1 MCLMKDTKGNLFL
14 DSKTIKEYRQRGVVS
29 RKIILCYILAFLRWT
44 SIGLP
49 PGQKCSRWVR
59 RHNGISLSP
68 ARLLKKYT
76 GDAASIPFK
85 KKRIAGLLIESCGQ
99 LGKISQPIHVQ
110 WIRRPDYNEKTLRYR
125 KSIGLPPGQK
135 CSRWVRRHNGISLS
149 PARLLRKV
157 YQPLGVASIPFKK
170 KFFSFT
176 RGQMTQEI
184 NNTKLVDN
192 DKVYCINRLPPEG
205 LLDHW

>member
-68 ARLLKKYT
+68 ARLL
-76 GDAASIPFK
+76 
-85 KKRIAGLLIESCGQ
+85 
-99 LGKISQPIHVQ
+99 
-110 WIRRPDYNEKTLRYR
+110 
-125 KSIGLPPGQK
+125 
-135 CSRWVRRHNGISLS
+135 
-149 PARLLRKV
+149 RKV

-170 KFFSFT
+170 FFFSFT

-184 NNTKLVDN
+184 NNTKLVYN

-205 LLDHW
+205 LLGYWHKSTADQCGAASIPCWNKKRIAGLLIESCGQLGKSQPIHVQWIRRPEYNNRE

>member
-76 GDAASIPFK
+76 GDAASIPLK
-85 KKRIAGLLIESCGQ
+85 KKNVRWVCDVSPVASWEG
-99 LGKISQPIHVQ
+99 SQPIHIRGV
-110 WIRRPDYNEKTLRYR
+110 RRPGDSDKLSSR
-125 KSIGLPPGQK
+125 KSTSCHQK
-135 CSRWVRRHNGISLS
+135 GCETIDKSIQATRCRR
-149 PARLLRKV
+149 
-157 YQPLGVASIPFKK
+157 YPFKK
-170 KFFSFT
+170 AS
-176 RGQMTQEI
+176 
-184 NNTKLVDN
+184 
-192 DKVYCINRLPPEG
+192 
-205 LLDHW
+205 LDCWWVSVASWEKKSQSIHVQ

>member
-135 CSRWVRRHNGISLS
+135 CSRWVPRDTTESLFLQQDCWEKYTS
-149 PARLLRKV
+149 HSVSLVSLLKNCFI
-157 YQPLGVASIPFKK
+157 YDGS
-170 KFFSFT
+170 
-176 RGQMTQEI
+176 
-184 NNTKLVDN
+184 DN
-192 DKVYCINRLPPEG
+192 PRDIKQNLSSQKSKGC
-205 LLDHW
+205 HQKAC

>member
-68 ARLLKKYT
+68 ARLLKK
-76 GDAASIPFK
+76 
-85 KKRIAGLLIESCGQ
+85 
-99 LGKISQPIHVQ
+99 
-110 WIRRPDYNEKTLRYR
+110 
-125 KSIGLPPGQK
+125 
-135 CSRWVRRHNGISLS
+135 
-149 PARLLRKV
+149 V

-170 KFFSFT
+170 NVSLDGWWGPVANWEGSQSIHVQWIRRPEYILRLSKYSIGLPHGEKCSRWVRRHNGSSLSPSRT
-176 RGQMTQEI
+176 IEE
-184 NNTKLVDN
+184 
-192 DKVYCINRLPPEG
+192 KVYQRLGAASIPF
-205 LLDHW
+205 

>member
-76 GDAASIPFK
+76 GDAASIPLK
-85 KKRIAGLLIESCGQ
+85 KKHIAGLLIESCGQ

-135 CSRWVRRHNGISLS
+135 CSRWVRRHNGISFS
-149 PARLLRKV
+149 PARLLKKV
-157 YQPLGVASIPFKK
+157 YWRRRQYPFYIKKRVA
-170 KFFSFT
+170 
-176 RGQMTQEI
+176 
-184 NNTKLVDN
+184 
-192 DKVYCINRLPPEG
+192 G
-205 LLDHW
+205 LLIESCGQLGKYPNQSTCSGSDDQIITKKS